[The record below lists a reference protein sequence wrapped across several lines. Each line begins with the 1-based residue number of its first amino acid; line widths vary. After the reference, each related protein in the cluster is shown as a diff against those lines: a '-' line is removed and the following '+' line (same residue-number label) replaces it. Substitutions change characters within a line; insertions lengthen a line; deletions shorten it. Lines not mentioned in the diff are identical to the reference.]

1 MVHRAL
7 CKVRTLHMHIE
18 PGTEITLDIEKPAA
32 GGWMLARHEGL
43 VVLVRGAIPGER
55 VRARIDRVG
64 RGVAYADAVEVL
76 TASPDRRDAAS
87 DWRCGGN
94 VFAHIAYDHQR
105 RLKGEIIQDALGR
118 IGRAPLAVPPE
129 VLGSPERGYRMRAR
143 LHARGARLG
152 FFREGTHEL
161 CDAASTG
168 QLLAETG
175 AWIAVAER
183 FLARERLTGL
193 LGIEIAEN
201 IQGDQRACH
210 LELQAGIDT
219 ARFAP
224 LAAAG
229 SLTGLSAERADRP
242 GVETLAGDPVIS
254 DVLHVRPGDPATA
267 LRLRRDVRAFFQGN
281 RYLFEPLVRHVAA
294 LVPPGPVVDL
304 YAGIGLFGLSL
315 AAAGF
320 ESVTLVEGDRVSGE
334 SLRENA
340 GPFGAYVRVERMS
353 VESFLDGES
362 GREKGTEG
370 TFIVDPPRT
379 GLSKDA
385 LAGVVRHRPA
395 RLVYVSCDVATFA
408 RDTRTLLDSGY
419 ELEGLT
425 GIDLFPNTAHVETVA
440 AFGHAAGARRR

>member
-1 MVHRAL
+1 
-7 CKVRTLHMHIE
+7 
-18 PGTEITLDIEKPAA
+18 
-32 GGWMLARHEGL
+32 MLARHEGQ
-43 VVLVRGAIPGER
+43 VVLVWGAIPGER
-55 VRARIDRVG
+55 VRARIERAG
-64 RGVAYADAVEVL
+64 RGVLYAETSEVL
-76 TASPDRRDAAS
+76 TPSVDRRDAGC

-118 IGRAPLAVPPE
+118 IGRVPLAAPPG
-129 VLGSPERGYRMRAR
+129 VLASPERGYRMRAR
-143 LHARGARLG
+143 LHARGGRLG

-175 AWIAVAER
+175 AWIAAAER
-183 FLARERLTGL
+183 VLARDGLSGL
-193 LGIEIAEN
+193 LGLEIAEN
-201 IQGDQRACH
+201 IHGDQRACH
-210 LELQAGIDT
+210 LELQAGVDT
-219 ARFAP
+219 ARYAP
-224 LAAAG
+224 LAAG

-242 GVETLAGDPVIS
+242 GVATLAGDPVIS

-304 YAGIGLFGLSL
+304 YAGVGLFGLSL

-320 ESVTLVEGDRVSGE
+320 ESVTLVEGDRISGQ

-340 GPFGAYVRVERMS
+340 EPFGARVRVEQRS
-353 VESFLDGES
+353 VESFLDREG
-362 GREKGTEG
+362 GRGKGTGG

-419 ELEGLT
+419 ELEELT

-440 AFGHAAGARRR
+440 AFGHAAGTRR